1 MASFAHSSIALVY
14 WVQYIPR
21 ANTITFRGQI
31 PFAPTRKKLYRYINS
46 WKLSGMDEEIALKAT
61 AVNTVESSIL
71 SASVVHPFLDSSMAE
86 RPAVNRMVLGS
97 NPSRGVSKVTIFG

>member
-21 ANTITFRGQI
+21 ANTITFPGQI
-31 PFAPTRKKLYRYINS
+31 PFAPTCKTYINS

-71 SASVVHPFLDSSMAE
+71 SASVIHPFLDSSMAE